1 MAVLPQTKPQD
12 GEFWYV
18 LDDQG
23 NLVWKPKPSIRGSFY
38 LSWLGQEKHVIGA
51 GLLRFQQGRV
61 VGLCTHGTPYYWLQ
75 PHEALPSAWE
85 ALRQIGVPGADTL
98 QPDFS
103 LAGWGMRDTS
113 APPRQRLSYKPLPS
127 QQVSLLRE
135 KGFGLI
141 AASFHPERDTPSPPK
156 PSGLLGRV
164 EAPPASVEQT
174 PIVSLLS
181 RLSQVLGP
189 DGVVPFLLD
198 LLEHDPNVIP
208 TYRRGGLIF
217 EQMPLPEEVA
227 AQVGE
232 SPRRLAMLLVSAV
245 YHLAPYIENQ
255 RLHSYLLLNT
265 LRQRHPFDVTWGAD
279 FLVRS
284 LGMKPLLQALL
295 AALTREKDEQVRGNV
310 LDLVQELGY
319 GFTVGM
325 HDQVLK
331 ALYAMLEREESSGFG
346 QVITAHLTFLRTYV
360 AAAEGASI

>member
-141 AASFHPERDTPSPPK
+141 AA
-156 PSGLLGRV
+156 
-164 EAPPASVEQT
+164 
-174 PIVSLLS
+174 
-181 RLSQVLGP
+181 
-189 DGVVPFLLD
+189 
-198 LLEHDPNVIP
+198 
-208 TYRRGGLIF
+208 
-217 EQMPLPEEVA
+217 
-227 AQVGE
+227 
-232 SPRRLAMLLVSAV
+232 
-245 YHLAPYIENQ
+245 
-255 RLHSYLLLNT
+255 
-265 LRQRHPFDVTWGAD
+265 
-279 FLVRS
+279 
-284 LGMKPLLQALL
+284 
-295 AALTREKDEQVRGNV
+295 
-310 LDLVQELGY
+310 
-319 GFTVGM
+319 
-325 HDQVLK
+325 
-331 ALYAMLEREESSGFG
+331 
-346 QVITAHLTFLRTYV
+346 
-360 AAAEGASI
+360 